1 MRLFDQACGPDE
13 SASVGFFTAWSMNSL
28 IESFLFEVREI
39 KRAVTDQKNTSSQ
52 GMAYAQLLFSG
63 EVLRASQNVSEKKV
77 DVSAP
82 RGTLDFG
89 GTALS
94 FTQGN
99 NKSLNENT

>member
-1 MRLFDQACGPDE
+1 MRSYF
-13 SASVGFFTAWSMNSL
+13 
-28 IESFLFEVREI
+28 
-39 KRAVTDQKNTSSQ
+39 
-52 GMAYAQLLFSG
+52 FSG
-63 EVLRASQNVSEKKV
+63 EVQNVSERKV

>member
-1 MRLFDQACGPDE
+1 
-13 SASVGFFTAWSMNSL
+13 
-28 IESFLFEVREI
+28 
-39 KRAVTDQKNTSSQ
+39 
-52 GMAYAQLLFSG
+52 MAYAQFLFSG

-82 RGTLDFG
+82 RGTMDFG

>member
-1 MRLFDQACGPDE
+1 
-13 SASVGFFTAWSMNSL
+13 
-28 IESFLFEVREI
+28 
-39 KRAVTDQKNTSSQ
+39 
-52 GMAYAQLLFSG
+52 MAYAQLLFSG
-63 EVLRASQNVSEKKV
+63 EVLRASQNVSERKV

-89 GTALS
+89 GTALN